1 MEWRP
6 AGSVSLP
13 LLIFPCTIKSRS
25 SLLAPAHPGG
35 TGKRAVKWLWWWWY
49 GIGQAIIFS
58 SCCFFLLSF
67 FLFFLTYSQP
77 SHIGCLPCFHTWC
90 SLSANLEC
98 RSEMC
103 RIRLTKYTGRKK
115 IAKKSPSVHHRT
127 NLSGCIFATK
137 VCIDNRGKNSLS
149 SNTFSTCP
157 HNMATFSPLMAEIS
171 LLVWGTPA
179 NFNGF
184 RILAS
189 LLHRCRSLQ
198 ANQT

>member
-90 SLSANLEC
+90 GLSANSEC
-98 RSEMC
+98 MSEMC
-103 RIRLTKYTGRKK
+103 CTRL
-115 IAKKSPSVHHRT
+115 
-127 NLSGCIFATK
+127 
-137 VCIDNRGKNSLS
+137 
-149 SNTFSTCP
+149 
-157 HNMATFSPLMAEIS
+157 AEIQDAKNRHRY
-171 LLVWGTPA
+171 LGTNA
-179 NFNGF
+179 HLC
-184 RILAS
+184 RAVSSQVTHAS
-189 LLHRCRSLQ
+189 TIGK
-198 ANQT
+198 QTC